1 MQVTDLAGRS
11 RYGHGRWVALAAIAL
26 LAAPVAGQSPP
37 PRRPPAPQSFDG
49 EAWRRIP
56 VRPGGA
62 IGAGTTPRPAP
73 PRSGRKRC
81 IAIGEVRAA
90 QIYGDSAIEL
100 TLRGG
105 QRWRMHLAQ
114 ECPAL
119 SFYQGFYYQQK
130 RAGLICAGR
139 DAIGARSGGEC
150 GIAAIVPVK
159 PERRRRR

>member
-1 MQVTDLAGRS
+1 VRNWRAGWLAVFAVT
-11 RYGHGRWVALAAIAL
+11 V
-26 LAAPVAGQSPP
+26 LAAPVQAQ
-37 PRRPPAPQSFDG
+37 PRPQRQPPAPQSFDG

-56 VRPGGA
+56 VRPGGMIDSA
-62 IGAGTTPRPAP
+62 APPRPAP
-73 PRSGRKRC
+73 PRSGRQRC
-81 IAIGEVRAA
+81 IEIGNVRAA
-90 QIYGDSAIEL
+90 QIYGDSSIEL
-100 TLRGG
+100 TMKGG

-130 RAGLICAGR
+130 QAGLMCAGR

-159 PERRRRR
+159 PERKRRR